1 MICWKTQS
9 FPAAERTI
17 VLPGRKDLL
26 KPTSMSDPSLRD
38 ILVNRVLPRVQFP
51 GQYIGGEWNS
61 ICKDHASVR
70 GRLCLAFP
78 EPYTIGMSHY
88 GLQVLYAIMNA
99 RSDWACERVFT
110 PLTDLES
117 LLRERA
123 LPLVSLESFTP
134 LAKFDIV
141 GFSLQHELSAT
152 NVLTMLDLGGIPLA
166 AESRSMADP
175 LILAG
180 GPGAANPEPMARFID
195 AFVLGDGE
203 EALPAVC
210 DLWLEMRRGGLER
223 TAALARLAATLPYVY
238 VPRFFQPQFDTY
250 GRPAGLRALRD
261 DLPPGIEPA
270 VVQDLD
276 AAVVPLAPIVPLVE
290 CVHERIA
297 IEIKRGS
304 PWRCRFCQSRALKHP
319 VRFRRVETIVAAAL
333 QAYRATGHREV
344 ALLGLSSSD
353 YPQIEALLTQ
363 LHAVFRPLGVSI
375 SMPSLRVNARWRSIS
390 DLLDTDRRDGMT
402 LAPEAARDEMRQQI
416 GKPIANDDLFA
427 GCRRAMQ
434 NGFSRVKL
442 YFMCGLPGEGRAD
455 LDGIIEMT
463 EEISRMGRSE
473 MGRNATVVVNIS
485 NFIPKPQTPYERAAM
500 QSGEY
505 FEEAHEHLR
514 RRKRMRSVT
523 LRFNDVE
530 STLIE
535 AALCRGDRRLGQ
547 AIEAVWRRGARL
559 DAWAERMRPWLWRE
573 AIAAAGIDLDAI
585 LHQPYAEEAA
595 LPWGH
600 MHTYCHG
607 ES

>member
-1 MICWKTQS
+1 M
-9 FPAAERTI
+9 P
-17 VLPGRKDLL
+17 
-26 KPTSMSDPSLRD
+26 DPSLRD
-38 ILVNRVLPRVQFP
+38 ILINRVLPRVQSP

-61 ICKDHASVR
+61 ICKDRAAVR
-70 GRLCLAFP
+70 GRFCFAFP

-88 GLQVLYAIMNA
+88 GLQVLYAIMNG

-117 LLRERA
+117 LLRERG
-123 LPLVSLESFTP
+123 LPLISLESFTP
-134 LAKFDIV
+134 LAEFDII

-166 AESRSMADP
+166 AESRTMADP

-180 GPGAANPEPMARFID
+180 GPGSANPEPMTMFID

-210 DLWLEMRRGGLER
+210 DLWLEMRRGGLDR

-238 VPRFFQPQFDTY
+238 VPRFYQPQFDAH
-250 GRPAGLRALRD
+250 GRPAGLRPTRD
-261 DLPPGIEPA
+261 DLPPSVEPA
-270 VVQDLD
+270 VVPDLD
-276 AAVVPLAPIVPLVE
+276 AATVPLAPIVPFIE

-297 IEIKRGS
+297 IEVMRGC

-353 YPQIEALLTQ
+353 YPQIEELLTR

-390 DLLDTDRRDGMT
+390 DLLDTDRRDGLT
-402 LAPEAARDEMRQQI
+402 LAPEAARDEMRTQI
-416 GKPIANDDLFA
+416 GKPIRNDDLFA
-427 GCRRAMQ
+427 GCLREMQ

-442 YFMCGLPGEGRAD
+442 YFMCGLPGEEPAD
-455 LDGIIEMT
+455 LDGIIDMA
-463 EEISRMGRSE
+463 EEISWMGRGV
-473 MGRNATVVVNIS
+473 MGRYATVVANIS
-485 NFIPKPQTPYERAAM
+485 NFIPKPQTPYQRAAM

-505 FEEAHEHLR
+505 FAEAHEHLR
-514 RRKRMRSVT
+514 QRKRMRSVA
-523 LRFNDVE
+523 LRFTDVE

-535 AALCRGDRRLGQ
+535 AALCRGDRRLGP
-547 AIEAVWRRGARL
+547 AIETVWRRGARM

-585 LHQPYAEEAA
+585 LHQPYAEEAM
-595 LPWGH
+595 LPWEH
-600 MHTYCHG
+600 MNVLNLL
-607 ES
+607 